1 MVVCGVHTCG
11 WNVSDDLMMIM
22 IRDERWSGLTFF
34 GGMIIGWGSS
44 GKRRSWACQGLA
56 DENVNVPVIL
66 CV

>member
-1 MVVCGVHTCG
+1 
-11 WNVSDDLMMIM
+11 MMIM
-22 IRDERWSGLTFF
+22 IRDDERWSGLTFF